1 MTRVQLPLIVGLLFF
16 LGSCGGTFE
25 QPQLAPSVE
34 LPEQFVESL
43 PNTSK
48 GIEFWQGLGGDE
60 LLTLQEEALGNNLEL
75 SMAMTRLEA
84 AGEEAR
90 IVGADRLPSVS
101 ASLNSGR
108 QKQNFIGFPIP
119 GSSGGVLSS
128 TTSSSGVSLS
138 VQWEVDLWGRL
149 RAGRAAAGRRILA
162 SEADLQ
168 SARLSLEAQVAKA
181 FLAVQAAEIRL
192 ALTRRSLE
200 NRRSTASKLSDRF
213 SRGLSTV
220 TDLRL
225 ARADRDFTR
234 AREIGDQ
241 LLLQRTSRSLEI
253 LLGRYPRGDY
263 SVLGENPRLGPST
276 QTPLPELPRLQPK
289 DLLQR
294 RPDLRAAEHRATA
307 LGLQVDEARAA
318 LFPRLSL
325 SASGGTRTEEMS
337 DLADLDFSVWNLA
350 GNLLQPVFQ
359 GGRLRAALRLSQW
372 RYLEAIS
379 SYQLALLRAFGE
391 VENALATEKGAA
403 LEAEALANASLE
415 SRKAAERSQDDYANG
430 LADILVLLLSEGRAI
445 DAESRWVDAEFRRR
459 NAHIDAYLALG
470 GGPDSTTSESP
481 TADSS
486 P

>member
-1 MTRVQLPLIVGLLFF
+1 MTRAQLPFFAGLLAL
-16 LGSCGGTFE
+16 LGSCGGTLD

-34 LPEQFVESL
+34 LPAQFVESL

-48 GIEFWQGLGGDE
+48 GLDFWRGLGGGE
-60 LLTLQEEALGNNLEL
+60 LLALQEEALGNNLEL
-75 SMAMTRLEA
+75 SMAVMRLEA

-149 RAGRAAAGRRILA
+149 RAGRAAAGRRVLA

-168 SARLSLEAQVAKA
+168 DARLSLEAQVAKA

-200 NRRSTASKLSDRF
+200 NRLSTSSKLSDRF
-213 SRGLSTV
+213 SRGLGTV

-234 AREIGDQ
+234 ARELTDE

-263 SVLGENPRLGPST
+263 TVLGENPRLGNST
-276 QTPLPELPRLQPK
+276 QTPLPELPRLQPE
-289 DLLQR
+289 DLFQC
-294 RPDLRAAEHRATA
+294 RPDLRAAEHRALA
-307 LGLQVDEARAA
+307 LGLQVKEARAA

-325 SASGGTRTEEMS
+325 SASGGTRTEDMS
-337 DLADLDFSVWNLA
+337 DLGDLDFSVWNLA
-350 GNLLQPVFQ
+350 GNLLQPIFQ
-359 GGRLRAALRLSQW
+359 GGRLRAAHRLSQA
-372 RYLEAIS
+372 RYLEAMAG
-379 SYQLALLRAFGE
+379 YQLALLRAFGE
-391 VENALATEKGAA
+391 VENALATEKSAA
-403 LEAEALANASLE
+403 LEAEALASAAQE
-415 SRKAAERSQDDYANG
+415 SRKAAERSQNDYVNG
-430 LADILVLLLSEGRAI
+430 LADILVLLISEGRAI
-445 DAESRWVDAEFRRR
+445 DAESRWVNAEFRRR
-459 NAHIDAYLALG
+459 NAHIDAFLALG
-470 GGPDSTTSESP
+470 GGPSSP
-481 TADSS
+481 TSD